1 MIIQRLRKQ
10 YIKKWANP
18 TSQAIKKSLYICTY
32 DFEKYKFL
40 RIDKN
45 DSEKSVLKRSYM
57 TNAAKI

>member
-1 MIIQRLRKQ
+1 MSK
-10 YIKKWANP
+10 P

-32 DFEKYKFL
+32 DFEKYNFL